1 MAVHSLTVKQI
12 LSRVRQVFPD
22 APEAYVISLI
32 NDALTEA
39 GMYNVKTAHAKIT
52 TVADQ
57 MWYDLSDE
65 AYSSDGSA
73 YKLDLN
79 KIFRVY
85 FMDSAGDYM
94 QIPRLLDK
102 DLLLTDISSESA
114 LVSPDTK

>member
-12 LSRVRQVFPD
+12 VSRVRQVFPN

-57 MWYDLSDE
+57 MWYDLSDD
-65 AYSSDGSA
+65 ASSSDGSA

-85 FMDSAGDYM
+85 FMDSTGDYM

-102 DLLLTDISSESA
+102 DLLLTDISSESV